1 MKNIDLS
8 IAIASRALLNEVIL
22 NSRRRDL
29 DLSDIVL
36 MSEIN
41 NLYKYS
47 LSSSEY
53 SDLSDRIYAI
63 LNSFINSS
71 NKTTIVKS

>member
-8 IAIASRALLNEVIL
+8 IIVASRNILNEIIL

-36 MSEIN
+36 ISEIN

-47 LSSSEY
+47 LSSIEY
-53 SDLSDRIYAI
+53 NDLSDSIYTI
-63 LNSFINSS
+63 LNSFISSS
-71 NKTTIVKS
+71 NKITIVKS